1 MFTTRAVHFVSAVL
15 LSSTACTSAATTS
28 PSAPAEPERSAEP
41 VTSADP
47 VAAPSPAVITS
58 GAHEHHYFHRE
69 EKPHAAPWGYEGDL
83 GPSHWATLDPS
94 YALAASGQSQSPID
108 IPSSAT
114 ATAPG
119 FALAYGPSRINL
131 IYNGHTVEEKEDGGS
146 YFTHEGTRYE
156 LAQFHFHSPSEHT
169 VDGEHAAMEM
179 HLVHKSAA
187 NEVAVVGV
195 FIEPGEAE
203 NPAFADVWAYLPDAS
218 NRSRTS
224 EQTVDVAAMLPAKKN
239 AYAYEGS
246 FTTPPCTEGVDWV
259 VLTEP
264 VRLSQGQID
273 TFRAILM
280 GNNRPTQD
288 LHGREVALT
297 RD

>member
-1 MFTTRAVHFVSAVL
+1 MIFSDAVRLGVLTMSTTRAVPLFSVVI
-15 LSSTACTSAATTS
+15 LSCTACTSSATTS
-28 PSAPAEPERSAEP
+28 PSSPAEPALSVA
-41 VTSADP
+41 P
-47 VAAPSPAVITS
+47 VAASTPAVATR

-94 YALAASGQSQSPID
+94 YALAGSGQSQSPID
-108 IPSSAT
+108 IPSTAT

-131 IYNGHTVEEKEDGGS
+131 IYNGHTVEEKEDGGN
-146 YFTHEGTRYE
+146 YLTHEGTRYE

-195 FIEPGEAE
+195 FIEPGEAD
-203 NPAFADVWAYLPDAS
+203 NSAFADVWAYLPDAS
-218 NRSRTS
+218 NRSRPCKS
-224 EQTVDVAAMLPAKKN
+224 CQAPPAR
-239 AYAYEGS
+239 S
-246 FTTPPCTEGVDWV
+246 PPSHDWS
-259 VLTEP
+259 
-264 VRLSQGQID
+264 LS
-273 TFRAILM
+273 RASSP
-280 GNNRPTQD
+280 R
-288 LHGREVALT
+288 A
-297 RD
+297 